1 MTCAYK
7 YSCSVDSSAG
17 WAARLCLALL
27 IALPLLGGCKKDGGS
42 TSAPPPREDQATQ
55 EENKTTTEV
64 QPDTEPKENEE
75 PVEAVTA
82 KADLPPAEE
91 IIERYIEVT
100 GGRAA
105 YEKLH
110 NMVLRGTI
118 SITASGQSVG
128 VTMYKAS
135 PNKHLQILESEG
147 VLTFRQGFDGE
158 TLWQMNRDNVARI
171 FDGPSKVAQVNEE
184 TFNAELRL
192 PELHEGVYMVKI
204 EEMSG
209 EPCYHLLLTSPQ
221 VAAQHRFYSVE
232 SGLLVA
238 RRVVQPG
245 PRGGLSMLVEFS
257 DYEETAGVRFPRRFR
272 KTQMGQEMITIMDS
286 VEVNVDLPADIFDLP
301 EEVQVA
307 LEEKQAEAGGVP
319 TSQPAGQESDPP
331 STPAA
336 DSEEQP

>member
-64 QPDTEPKENEE
+64 QPGTKPRQKEDPAE
-75 PVEAVTA
+75 PVTT
-82 KADLPPAEE
+82 KADLPPAED
-91 IIERYIEVT
+91 ILERYIEVT

-118 SITASGQSVG
+118 SITNSGQSVG

-147 VLTFRQGFDGE
+147 VLTLRQGFDGE

-171 FDGPSKVAQVNEE
+171 FDGASKVAQVNEE

-286 VEVNVDLPADIFDLP
+286 VEVNVDLPTDIFDLP
-301 EEVQVA
+301 EEVQAA
-307 LEEKQAEAGGVP
+307 LEEREAESGGAP
-319 TSQPAGQESDPP
+319 TTQPATQEPDPP
-331 STPAA
+331 STPAP

>member
-1 MTCAYK
+1 MKCACK
-7 YSCSVDSSAG
+7 YSFLMDAWAG
-17 WAARLCLALL
+17 WTARLCLGLL
-27 IALPLLGGCKKDGGS
+27 IALPLAGGCKKNRDGT
-42 TSAPPPREDQATQ
+42 TSPQPREHQTPP
-55 EENKTTTEV
+55 EENKATTEV
-64 QPDTEPKENEE
+64 QPDTEPKKNDD
-75 PVEAVTA
+75 PATAVTA
-82 KADLPPAEE
+82 KADLPPPEE
-91 IIERYIEVT
+91 IFDRYIEVT

-118 SITASGQSVG
+118 SITSSGLSVG
-128 VTMYKAS
+128 VSMYRAS
-135 PNKHLQILESEG
+135 PNKHLQLIESEG

-192 PELHEGVYMVKI
+192 PDFHDGVYTVKI

-209 EPCYHLLLTSPQ
+209 EPCYHVLLTTPQ
-221 VAAQHRFYSVE
+221 VTAQHRYYSVE

-245 PRGGLSMLVEFS
+245 PRGGVSMLVELS
-257 DYEETAGVRFPRRFR
+257 DYRETAGVQFPRRFR

-286 VEVNVDLPADIFDLP
+286 AEVNVDFPADLFDLP
-301 EEVQVA
+301 EEVRTA
-307 LEEKQAEAGGVP
+307 LEERQPESGGTP
-319 TSQPAGQESDPP
+319 TTQPATQVPQPP